1 MLLLPNW
8 RIDLSYLSM
17 SDKTYHIG
25 AHGFQADRLEA
36 GLYLVST
43 PIGNLGDMTLRS
55 LNALAVAD
63 VIYCED
69 TRITPR
75 LLERFGIK
83 NKLKPYH
90 DHNSDG
96 AGVAIITAIHSGHVV
111 ALVSDAGTPLI
122 SDPGFALVRD
132 CVAAGLRVEALP
144 GASALLPALQ
154 LSGLPTNSFSF
165 LGFLP
170 QKHNERLK
178 ILAEIDD
185 RSETVVVYES
195 PYRILDAL
203 DDIQKV
209 LGTRPL
215 SVSREISKMHEET
228 IRGTAQSIRDALAAK
243 PSIKG
248 EFVVV
253 IGAQEKF
260 PEAVTEK
267 EIADAIAQALLDH
280 PSGKAASLVSK
291 KLGLPRDDVYARI
304 LSLKGKA

>member
-1 MLLLPNW
+1 
-8 RIDLSYLSM
+8 M
-17 SDKTYHIG
+17 SEKTYHIG
-25 AHGFQADRLEA
+25 AHAIPTTSVEV

-55 LNALAVAD
+55 LNVLAVAD

-69 TRITPR
+69 TRVTPR

-96 AGVAIITAIHSGHVV
+96 AGASIIAAIQAGQIIT
-111 ALVSDAGTPLI
+111 LVSDAGTPLI
-122 SDPGFALVRD
+122 SDPGFPLVRD

-154 LSGLPTNSFSF
+154 LSGLPTDRFSF

-170 QKHNERLK
+170 QKRNERLK
-178 ILAEIDD
+178 VLSEIDD
-185 RSETVVVYES
+185 RSETVAVYES
-195 PYRILDAL
+195 PHRIVDAL
-203 DDIQKV
+203 EDIEKV
-209 LGTRPL
+209 MGERPL
-215 SVSREISKMHEET
+215 SVSREISKLHEET
-228 IRGTAQSIRDALAAK
+228 LRGTARSIAATLSAK

-248 EFVVV
+248 EFVII
-253 IGAQEKF
+253 IGAQERA
-260 PEAVTEK
+260 PETLTDDDVAK
-267 EIADAIAQALLDH
+267 AIERALLDH

-304 LSLKGKA
+304 LALKGKA

>member
-1 MLLLPNW
+1 
-8 RIDLSYLSM
+8 M

-25 AHGFQADRLEA
+25 AQAFVANSLEA

-55 LNALAVAD
+55 LNVLAAAD

-69 TRITPR
+69 TRVTPR

-90 DHNSDG
+90 DHNSEG
-96 AGVAIITAIHSGHVV
+96 AGAAIIAAVQSGQVI

-122 SDPGFALVRD
+122 SDPGFPLVRD
-132 CVAAGLRVEALP
+132 CVAAGLKVEALP

-154 LSGLPTNSFSF
+154 LSGLPTDRFSF

-170 QKHNERLK
+170 QKKNERLK
-178 ILAEIDD
+178 VLADIDD

-195 PYRILDAL
+195 PHRIVEAL
-203 DDIQKV
+203 QDIETV
-209 LGTRPL
+209 MGNRPL
-215 SVSREISKMHEET
+215 SVSREISKLHEET
-228 IRGTAQSIRDALAAK
+228 LRGTASDIVSKLVAK
-243 PSIKG
+243 STIKG

-253 IGAQEKF
+253 IGAQEKAM
-260 PEAVTEK
+260 EALTEDDILK
-267 EIADAIAQALLDH
+267 SIKAAILDY

-304 LSLKGKA
+304 LALKGKA

>member
-1 MLLLPNW
+1 
-8 RIDLSYLSM
+8 M

-25 AHGFQADRLEA
+25 AHGYNADRLEA

-55 LNALAVAD
+55 LNVLAVAD

-69 TRITPR
+69 TRVTPR
-75 LLERFGIK
+75 VLERFGIK

-90 DHNSDG
+90 DHNSEG
-96 AGVAIITAIHSGHVV
+96 AGTAILESILSGQVV

-154 LSGLPTNSFSF
+154 LSGLPTDRFSF

-170 QKHNERLK
+170 QKRNERLK
-178 ILAEIDD
+178 VLSEIDQ
-185 RSETVVVYES
+185 RTETVVVYES
-195 PYRILDAL
+195 PYRIVEAL
-203 DDIQKV
+203 QDIETV
-209 LGTRPL
+209 LAERHL
-215 SVSREISKMHEET
+215 SVSREITKLHEET
-228 IRGTAQSIRDALAAK
+228 LRGTAKSIAATLLAK
-243 PSIKG
+243 TTIKG
-248 EFVVV
+248 EFVIVV
-253 IGAQEKF
+253 GAQDRAA
-260 PEAVTEK
+260 EALSEG
-267 EIADAIAQALLDH
+267 EITIAITQALLDH
-280 PSGKAASLVSK
+280 PSSKAASLVAK
-291 KLGLPRDDVYARI
+291 KLGLPRDDIYARI

>member
-1 MLLLPNW
+1 
-8 RIDLSYLSM
+8 M

-25 AHGFQADRLEA
+25 AHAFTADRLEA
-36 GLYLVST
+36 GLYLVAT
-43 PIGNLGDMTLRS
+43 PIGNLGDVTLRS
-55 LNALAVAD
+55 LNVLAAAD

-69 TRITPR
+69 TRVTPR

-96 AGVAIITAIHSGHVV
+96 AGAAIIAAINAGQII

-122 SDPGFALVRD
+122 SDPGFPLVRD
-132 CVAAGLRVEALP
+132 CVDAGLKVEALP

-154 LSGLPTNSFSF
+154 VSGLPTDRFTF

-170 QKHNERLK
+170 QKRNERLK
-178 ILAEIDD
+178 LLAEIDE
-185 RSETVVVYES
+185 RTETVVVYES
-195 PYRILDAL
+195 PYRIVEAL
-203 DDIQKV
+203 EDIATV
-209 LGTRPL
+209 LGERPV
-215 SVSREISKMHEET
+215 SVSREISKLHEET
-228 IRGTAQSIRDALAAK
+228 LRGTATFVGAVLRGK

-253 IGAQEKF
+253 ISAQEKRA
-260 PEAVTEK
+260 EVLSDAD
-267 EIADAIAQALLDH
+267 IAAAIEVALLDH

-291 KLGLPRDDVYARI
+291 KLGLSRDDIYARI
-304 LSLKGKA
+304 LSIKGKA

>member
-1 MLLLPNW
+1 
-8 RIDLSYLSM
+8 M

-25 AHGFQADRLEA
+25 ANSFAAENVAA

-55 LNALAVAD
+55 LNVLAVAD

-69 TRITPR
+69 TRVTPR

-83 NKLKPYH
+83 NKLKAYH

-96 AGVAIITAIHSGHVV
+96 AGTSIIAAIESGQII

-122 SDPGFALVRD
+122 SDPGFPLVRD
-132 CVAAGLRVEALP
+132 CVAKGLRVEALP

-154 LSGLPTNSFSF
+154 LSGLPTDRFSF

-170 QKHNERLK
+170 QKRNERLK
-178 ILAEIDD
+178 VLAEIED
-185 RSETVVVYES
+185 RTETVAVYES
-195 PYRILDAL
+195 PYRIVEAL
-203 DDIQKV
+203 EDIETV
-209 LGTRPL
+209 MAERPL
-215 SVSREISKMHEET
+215 SVSREISKLHEET
-228 IRGTAQSIRDALAAK
+228 LRGTAQSIAATLKAK

-253 IGAQEKF
+253 FGAQEKL
-260 PEAVTEK
+260 PEVISDDDITR
-267 EIADAIAQALLDH
+267 AIEQALADH

-291 KLGLPRDDVYARI
+291 KLGLSRDDVYARI
-304 LSLKGKA
+304 LALKAKA

>member
-1 MLLLPNW
+1 
-8 RIDLSYLSM
+8 M
-17 SDKTYHIG
+17 SEKTYHIG
-25 AHGFQADRLEA
+25 AQPILATSLEA

-55 LNALAVAD
+55 LNVLAMAD

-69 TRITPR
+69 TRVTPR

-96 AGVAIITAIHSGHVV
+96 AGASIIAAIQQGQII

-122 SDPGFALVRD
+122 SDPGFPLVRD
-132 CVAAGLRVEALP
+132 CVAAGLKVEALP

-154 LSGLPTNSFSF
+154 LSGLPTDRFTF

-170 QKHNERLK
+170 QKKNERLK
-178 ILAEIDD
+178 VLADIDD
-185 RSETVVVYES
+185 RAETVALYES
-195 PYRILDAL
+195 PHRILDAL
-203 DDIQKV
+203 ADIQNV
-209 LGTRPL
+209 LGERPL

-228 IRGTAQSIRDALAAK
+228 IRGTAEHVASVLAAK

-248 EFVVV
+248 EFVII
-253 IGAQEKF
+253 IGAQNKS
-260 PEAVTEK
+260 PETLTDEDITK
-267 EIADAIAQALLDH
+267 AIEAALLDH
-280 PSGKAASLVSK
+280 TSGKAASLVSK
-291 KLGLPRDDVYARI
+291 KLGLPRDDIYARI
-304 LSLKGKA
+304 LTLKGKA